1 MPVLVNNMQEAID
14 VPGEILFLLEE
25 IGEFVL
31 RHEGQSANCEV
42 SLILVDNSYIH
53 DLNLT
58 YRGLD
63 APTDV
68 LSFNLQDNRT
78 DFEEDPIL
86 GDVVVSL
93 EKAAEQANSYGH
105 SFKRE
110 VVFLSLHGILHLLGY
125 DHETP
130 EEEREM
136 NEKAEMVLKKY
147 NIKI

>member
-1 MPVLVNNMQEAID
+1 MPVLVNNMQEAVE
-14 VPGEILFLLEE
+14 VPEELLALLKE
-25 IGEFVL
+25 IGEFIL
-31 RHEGQSANCEV
+31 RLEGRSLDCEV
-42 SLILVDNSYIH
+42 SVILVDNSYIQ

-68 LSFNLQDNRT
+68 LSFNLQDDVT
-78 DFEEDPIL
+78 DFEADSIL

-93 EKAAEQANSYGH
+93 EKAAEQAAAYRH
-105 SFKRE
+105 SLKRE
-110 VVFLSLHGILHLLGY
+110 VAFLTLHGILHLLGY

-136 NEKAEMVLKKY
+136 NEKAELVLKKY
-147 NIKI
+147 KI

>member
-1 MPVLVNNMQEAID
+1 MPVLVNNMQEAVE
-14 VPGEILFLLEE
+14 VPRALLSLLEE
-25 IGEFVL
+25 IGEFIL
-31 RHEGQSANCEV
+31 RLEGRSLDCEV
-42 SLILVDNSYIH
+42 SVILVDNSYIQ

-68 LSFNLQDNRT
+68 LSFNLQDDVT
-78 DFEEDPIL
+78 DFEADSIL

-93 EKAAEQANSYGH
+93 EKAAEQAAAYRH
-105 SFKRE
+105 SLKRE
-110 VVFLSLHGILHLLGY
+110 VAFLTLHGILHLLGY

-136 NEKAEMVLKKY
+136 NEKAELVLKKY
-147 NIKI
+147 KI

>member
-1 MPVLVNNMQEAID
+1 MPVLVNNMQEAVE
-14 VPGEILFLLEE
+14 VPRALLSLLKE
-25 IGEFVL
+25 IGEFIL
-31 RHEGQSANCEV
+31 RLEGRSLDCEV
-42 SLILVDNSYIH
+42 SVILVDNSYIQ

-68 LSFNLQDNRT
+68 LSFNLQDDVT
-78 DFEEDPIL
+78 DFEADSIL

-93 EKAAEQANSYGH
+93 EKAAEQAAAYGH
-105 SFKRE
+105 SLKRE
-110 VVFLSLHGILHLLGY
+110 VAFLTLHGILHLLGY

-136 NEKAEMVLKKY
+136 NEKAELVLKKY
-147 NIKI
+147 KI

>member
-1 MPVLVNNMQEAID
+1 MPVLVNNMQEAIE
-14 VPGEILFLLEE
+14 VPETLLSLLEE

-31 RHEGQSANCEV
+31 RLEGRSLNCEV
-42 SLILVDNSYIH
+42 SLILVDNSYIQ

-68 LSFNLQDNRT
+68 LSFNLQDDVT
-78 DFEEDPIL
+78 DFEGDSIL

-93 EKAAEQANSYGH
+93 EKAAEQAATYGH
-105 SFKRE
+105 PLKRE
-110 VVFLSLHGILHLLGY
+110 VAFLSLHGILHLLGY

-136 NEKAEMVLKKY
+136 TEKAELVLKKY
-147 NIKI
+147 KI

>member
-1 MPVLVNNMQEAID
+1 MPVLVNNMQEAVE
-14 VPGEILFLLEE
+14 VPEELLALLEE

-31 RHEGQSANCEV
+31 RLEGRSLNCEV
-42 SLILVDNSYIH
+42 SVILVDNSYIQ

-68 LSFNLQDNRT
+68 LSFNLQDDVT
-78 DFEEDPIL
+78 DFEADSIL

-93 EKAAEQANSYGH
+93 EKAAEQAAAYRH
-105 SFKRE
+105 SLKRE
-110 VVFLSLHGILHLLGY
+110 VAFLTLHGILHLLGY

-136 NEKAEMVLKKY
+136 NEKAELVLKKY
-147 NIKI
+147 KI

>member
-1 MPVLVNNMQEAID
+1 MPVLVNNMQEAVE
-14 VPGEILFLLEE
+14 VPRALLSLLEE
-25 IGEFVL
+25 IGEFIL
-31 RHEGQSANCEV
+31 RLEGRSLDCEV
-42 SLILVDNSYIH
+42 SVILVDNSYIQ

-68 LSFNLQDNRT
+68 LSFNLQDDVT
-78 DFEEDPIL
+78 DFEADSIL

-93 EKAAEQANSYGH
+93 EKAAEQAAAYGH
-105 SFKRE
+105 SLKRE
-110 VVFLSLHGILHLLGY
+110 VAFLTLHGILHLLGY

-136 NEKAEMVLKKY
+136 NEKAELVLKKY
-147 NIKI
+147 KI

>member
-1 MPVLVNNMQEAID
+1 MPVLVNNMQEAVE
-14 VPGEILFLLEE
+14 VPRALLSLLKE

-31 RHEGQSANCEV
+31 RLEGRSLDCEV
-42 SLILVDNSYIH
+42 SVILVDNSYIQ

-68 LSFNLQDNRT
+68 LSFNLQDDVT
-78 DFEEDPIL
+78 DFEADSIL

-93 EKAAEQANSYGH
+93 EKAAEQAAAYGH
-105 SFKRE
+105 SLKRE
-110 VVFLSLHGILHLLGY
+110 VAFLTLHGILHLLGY

-136 NEKAEMVLKKY
+136 NEKAELVLKKY
-147 NIKI
+147 KI

>member
-1 MPVLVNNMQEAID
+1 MPVQVNNMQEAVDI
-14 VPGEILFLLEE
+14 PEEILFLLEE

-31 RHEGQSANCEV
+31 RLEGQSPNCEV
-42 SLILVDNSYIH
+42 SLILVDNSYIQ

-68 LSFNLQDNRT
+68 LSFNLQDNT
-78 DFEEDPIL
+78 TNFEEDSIL

-93 EKAAEQANSYGH
+93 EKAAEQAGSYGH
-105 SFKRE
+105 SLKRE
-110 VVFLSLHGILHLLGY
+110 IAFLSLHGILHLLGY

-147 NIKI
+147 NI

>member
-1 MPVLVNNMQEAID
+1 MPVVVNNIQEAVD
-14 VPGEILFLLEE
+14 VPGEILLLLEE

-31 RHEGQSANCEV
+31 RLEGRSPNCEI
-42 SLILVDNSYIH
+42 SLILVDNSYIQ

-68 LSFNLQDNRT
+68 LSFNLQDDGT
-78 DFEEDPIL
+78 DFEGDSIL

-93 EKAAEQANSYGH
+93 EKAVEQANSYGH

-110 VVFLSLHGILHLLGY
+110 VAFLSLHGILHLLGY

-147 NIKI
+147 NL

>member
-1 MPVLVNNMQEAID
+1 MPVLVNNMQEAVE
-14 VPGEILFLLEE
+14 VPRALLSLLKE
-25 IGEFVL
+25 IGEFIL
-31 RHEGQSANCEV
+31 RLEGRSLDCEV
-42 SLILVDNSYIH
+42 SVILVDNSYIQ

-68 LSFNLQDNRT
+68 LSFNLQDDVT
-78 DFEEDPIL
+78 DFEADSIL

-93 EKAAEQANSYGH
+93 EKAAEQAAAYRH
-105 SFKRE
+105 SLKRE
-110 VVFLSLHGILHLLGY
+110 VAFLTLHGILHLLGY

-136 NEKAEMVLKKY
+136 NEKAELVLKKY
-147 NIKI
+147 KI

>member
-1 MPVLVNNMQEAID
+1 
-14 VPGEILFLLEE
+14 LLKE
-25 IGEFVL
+25 IGEFIL
-31 RHEGQSANCEV
+31 RLEGRSLDCEV
-42 SLILVDNSYIH
+42 SVILVDNSYIQ

-68 LSFNLQDNRT
+68 LSFNLQDDVT
-78 DFEEDPIL
+78 DFEADSIL

-93 EKAAEQANSYGH
+93 EKAAEQAAAYGH
-105 SFKRE
+105 SLKRE
-110 VVFLSLHGILHLLGY
+110 VAFLTLHGILHLLGY

-136 NEKAEMVLKKY
+136 NEKAELVLKKY
-147 NIKI
+147 KI